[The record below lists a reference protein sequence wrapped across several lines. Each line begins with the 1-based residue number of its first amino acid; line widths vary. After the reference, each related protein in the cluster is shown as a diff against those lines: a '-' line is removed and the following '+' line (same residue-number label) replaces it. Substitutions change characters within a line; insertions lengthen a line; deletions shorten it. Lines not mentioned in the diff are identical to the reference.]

1 MKIGI
6 NRDTRGEIKAPPVS
20 RVPRPRCNLL
30 GRARVL
36 AEIQGNIGSV
46 LGIRELSTR
55 FVGEKQPSWREE
67 EEEEKEKVF
76 CRGEGGRKR
85 RKRHRGM
92 ERQCEIFDTRERYQ
106 RYLNNEISILSC
118 CIR

>member
-6 NRDTRGEIKAPPVS
+6 NRDTRGEIKSPPVS

-55 FVGEKQPSWREE
+55 LVGEKQPSWREE

-76 CRGEGGRKR
+76 CRGGGREEKEEEAQGDGKAMR
-85 RKRHRGM
+85 D
-92 ERQCEIFDTRERYQ
+92 I
-106 RYLNNEISILSC
+106 
-118 CIR
+118 

>member
-55 FVGEKQPSWREE
+55 LVGEKQPSWREE

-76 CRGEGGRKR
+76 CRRGREGGKGG
-85 RKRHRGM
+85 RG
-92 ERQCEIFDTRERYQ
+92 TGGWKGNA
-106 RYLNNEISILSC
+106 RYLIHASVTSDI
-118 CIR
+118 